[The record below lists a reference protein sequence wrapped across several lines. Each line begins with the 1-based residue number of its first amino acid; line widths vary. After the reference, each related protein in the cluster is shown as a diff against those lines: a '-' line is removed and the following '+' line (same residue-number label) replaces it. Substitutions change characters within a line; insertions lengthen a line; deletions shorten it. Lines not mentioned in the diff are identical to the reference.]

1 MSESSQQE
9 LKKARL
15 EKLRERLMGE
25 VPAEELQRMKAELDV
40 LERLDDEKH
49 DHDLDTDS
57 HHDHEHT

>member
-15 EKLRERLMGE
+15 QKLRERLMRE
-25 VPAEELQRMKAELDV
+25 VPAEELQQMKAELDV